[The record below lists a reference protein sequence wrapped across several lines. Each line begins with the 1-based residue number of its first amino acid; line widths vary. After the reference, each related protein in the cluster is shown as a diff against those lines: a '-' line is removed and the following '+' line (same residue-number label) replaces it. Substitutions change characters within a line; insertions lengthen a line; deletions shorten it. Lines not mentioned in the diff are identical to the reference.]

1 GILFVIGLGLLREFL
16 VRVRPVDELRL
27 AVLLCLFSCVFLYH
41 RCYDSVILAL
51 PLFYCVDRVRDQSRR
66 RAIMY
71 KAVATGLVLVLNFPR
86 GGVLIRLSNWSQSSG
101 LAGRLVQILVLP
113 YCTWI
118 LLTSMFL
125 LWYLGHEPRGIEFSD
140 EPS

>member
-1 GILFVIGLGLLREFL
+1 
-16 VRVRPVDELRL
+16 
-27 AVLLCLFSCVFLYH
+27 
-41 RCYDSVILAL
+41 
-51 PLFYCVDRVRDQSRR
+51 
-66 RAIMY
+66 MY

-125 LWYLGHEPRGIEFSD
+125 LWYLGQEPCGIEFSD
-140 EPS
+140 EPPEGRFRSLLSAATNHVLR

>member
-1 GILFVIGLGLLREFL
+1 
-16 VRVRPVDELRL
+16 
-27 AVLLCLFSCVFLYH
+27 
-41 RCYDSVILAL
+41 
-51 PLFYCVDRVRDQSRR
+51 VDRARDQNHR

-118 LLTSMFL
+118 LLASLFL
-125 LWYLGHEPRGIEFSD
+125 LWYLGREPRGIGFPG